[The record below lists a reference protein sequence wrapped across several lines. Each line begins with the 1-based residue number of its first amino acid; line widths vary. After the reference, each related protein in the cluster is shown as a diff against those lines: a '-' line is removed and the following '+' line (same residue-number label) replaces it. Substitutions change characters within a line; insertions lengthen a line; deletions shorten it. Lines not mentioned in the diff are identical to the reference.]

1 MFQKVQATKLK
12 PKLVPFG
19 RVQKYSLQSTDTL
32 CNLSYTFR
40 LPGSAPPVLQTRSKA
55 EKKRFQKDCNTTL
68 QNAGKVESWLKGW
81 LLPSIIPIVDSMS
94 INLRVP
100 RGMRKLNSCLIVAPR
115 GSGKTELLEHILAA
129 SNRRH
134 FVVLPPK
141 IFESELVKKGREY
154 FHNKIMVLSDLIVTF
169 EGMARKQR
177 EQLVNFWTKL
187 LEGNYARDRD
197 ALENVS
203 TLALFGLASE
213 QLDRFRD
220 ELMSATFLD
229 RVPPF
234 KHNVTTEM
242 KREIL
247 RFRAKLQR
255 REEAYEPPVL
265 KLPLPEKIDDSSKI
279 QVAFPRSR
287 DIENRIVE
295 YALELDEYDVQSCAR
310 AQDYIKNFMRSNA
323 LLNGRRKVTK
333 SDLYLYDLVHPLFL
347 GSMGELGTENRV
359 RSLIKKHP
367 DKSDREIIKM
377 SGLCKGTF
385 YKYKKILQTKGVI

>member
-1 MFQKVQATKLK
+1 MFQKVHATKLK

-40 LPGSAPPVLQTRSKA
+40 LPGSAPPVLQTRSKS
-55 EKKRFQKDCNTTL
+55 EKKRFLKDCKTTL
-68 QNAGKVESWLKGW
+68 DFAGKVESWLKGW
-81 LLPSIIPIVDSMS
+81 LLPSIIPIVSSMS

-129 SNRRH
+129 SNHRH

-141 IFESELVKKGREY
+141 IFESDLVKKGREY
-154 FHNKIMVLSDLIVTF
+154 FHNKVMVLSDLIVTF

-213 QLDRFRD
+213 QLDKFRD

-247 RFRAKLQR
+247 QFRAKLQR
-255 REEAYEPPVL
+255 HEEEYKPPVL

-287 DIENRIVE
+287 EIENRIVE
-295 YALELDEYDVQSCAR
+295 YALELDKYHVQSFAR
-310 AQDYIKNFMRSNA
+310 AQDYIRNFMRANA
-323 LLNGRRKVTK
+323 LLNNRRRVTV

-347 GSMGELGTENRV
+347 GSTGTLGPESLVLSLFSRYPGCSDNELIE
-359 RSLIKKHP
+359 
-367 DKSDREIIKM
+367 KSELSR
-377 SGLCKGTF
+377 GTF
-385 YKYKKILQTKGVI
+385 YKYKRILQARGAI